1 MVLPYN
7 NAIIRFQGAKAL
19 ARRPMT
25 PQDRKARALLRVHL
39 ADIDST
45 DMFIESTSEEQAAI
59 IQLARQLRKIALEA
73 A

>member
-1 MVLPYN
+1 
-7 NAIIRFQGAKAL
+7 
-19 ARRPMT
+19 MT

-45 DMFIESTSEEQAAI
+45 DMFIESSSEEQAAI
-59 IQLARQLRKIALEA
+59 IQLARQLRRLALEA